1 MVRGG
6 VPASFETEVD
16 AFIPDH
22 LPPAL
27 LRPELLEE
35 VYEPLIDA
43 ERALSHLEGTASR
56 MANPHILIGPFM
68 RREAMLSS
76 AIENT
81 IATQHELALF
91 EANELPEERRDE
103 VREVFD
109 YVQALTWALEGE
121 LPMSLRLIRKLHS
134 ILLSG
139 VRGEETERGEFRRT
153 QNYIGSR
160 ALGPKAA
167 RYVPPPAHHVPELL
181 DNLERYLHTS
191 TPIPRLV
198 QLAIAHYQFEAI
210 HPFSDGNGRVG
221 RLLITLELCSR
232 AQLSKPLVYVS
243 GFFERHRQ
251 DYYDQL
257 LAVSHKGDWFGWF
270 RFFLAAI
277 GSQAEDAR
285 VRAVNL
291 LDLQTEYHERIRRP
305 RASALLPQLVD
316 KLFMRPFLTVKDV
329 QTETGVNATPA
340 RKLIDNL
347 ASAGILR
354 EITGRTYGRAWI
366 AEGILEAIHEE
377 LDSESKT

>member
-1 MVRGG
+1 MVRAG
-6 VPASFETEVD
+6 VAAHSETEVD
-16 AFIPDH
+16 AFIPDP

-27 LRPELLEE
+27 SRPEVLDS
-35 VYEPLIDA
+35 VYEPLIIA

-56 MANPHILIGPFM
+56 MPNPHILIGPFM

-103 VREVFD
+103 VREVFN
-109 YVQALTWALEGE
+109 YVQALTWALETD
-121 LPMSLRLIRKLHS
+121 LPMSLRLIRELHS
-134 ILLSG
+134 MLLSG
-139 VRGEETERGEFRRT
+139 VRGEDTERGDFRRT

-160 ALGPKAA
+160 ALGPEAA
-167 RYVPPPAHHVPELL
+167 RYVPPPAQHVPHLL
-181 DNLERYLHTS
+181 DDFERYLHAPS
-191 TPIPRLV
+191 PIPRLV

-221 RLLITLELCSR
+221 RLLITVELCSR

-243 GFFERHRQ
+243 GYFERYREE
-251 DYYDQL
+251 YYDRL
-257 LAVSHKGDWFGWF
+257 LAVSREGDWFGWF
-270 RFFLAAI
+270 RLFLQAV

-285 VRAVNL
+285 RRATRL
-291 LDLQTEYHERIRRP
+291 LELQAEYHERIRRP

-316 KLFMRPFLTVKDV
+316 KLFLRPFLTVRDV
-329 QTETGVNATPA
+329 QTETGINATPA
-340 RKLIDNL
+340 RKLIDSL

-354 EITGRTYGRAWI
+354 EVTGRTYRKAWI
-366 AEGILEAIHEE
+366 ADGILDAIHEE
-377 LDSESKT
+377 LESDR